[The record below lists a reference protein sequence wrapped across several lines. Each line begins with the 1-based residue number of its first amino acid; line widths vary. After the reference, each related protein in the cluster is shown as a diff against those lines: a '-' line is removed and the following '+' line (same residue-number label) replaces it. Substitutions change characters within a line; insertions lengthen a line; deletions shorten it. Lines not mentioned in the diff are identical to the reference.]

1 MGPPT
6 EADVDGSCQEDGWP
20 RWRDLRAA
28 GRYRE
33 SISDARSLRCWR
45 ESLIEAPGAAV
56 STWVHIETP
65 KAGAIAG
72 EYFSAFEKL
81 EDCETA
87 AYVAHHSGS
96 TRRGA
101 GTRFVPPKE
110 PDPLSSYVNGPVFK
124 GIITDDKSKWLR
136 ALDQFKREHANDDRA
151 LTFAALMGHMGR
163 EDDLHENNAA
173 CFASDDPRLRGGK

>member
-1 MGPPT
+1 VRIISLKLALSVALLAGLLLLAVRASAGGWYLMGPPT

-56 STWVHIETP
+56 STWVRIETP

-101 GTRFVPPKE
+101 GTRFVRPK
-110 PDPLSSYVNGPVFK
+110 S
-124 GIITDDKSKWLR
+124 
-136 ALDQFKREHANDDRA
+136 
-151 LTFAALMGHMGR
+151 LTR
-163 EDDLHENNAA
+163 
-173 CFASDDPRLRGGK
+173 SPRT